1 MAPPRQ
7 RRSIRCS
14 DNTMLTVDDVN
25 KTLAEKG
32 LHITLPLPPHFLVR
46 NMKILEK
53 RKIPGGVGVLLSVDF
68 VNEKGENVSDLFH
81 CEGQVEVD
89 REKKLPPTPPPPLS
103 DLLPL
108 RAEEG
113 FQNNEEGMAYLRK
126 AIGHLLEDK
135 GYRAAHNPDVDLYHE
150 WQGKGFFVD
159 LALRCDDVALGR
171 AQELAELRRR
181 RGVDH
186 EYGLVIPAFQETL
199 GVSLLSEERW
209 MLRNQES
216 LAANRIGVYA
226 VDNWNPNLIYAF
238 GVHPS
243 PRELKKYFMTTGPKW
258 SLVRSRYVLRRDKKG
273 KAGQVDSSHDAV

>member
-1 MAPPRQ
+1 
-7 RRSIRCS
+7 
-14 DNTMLTVDDVN
+14 MLTVDDVN
-25 KTLAEKG
+25 KTLAERG
-32 LHITLPLPPHFLVR
+32 LDIKLPLPTHFLVR

-81 CEGQVEVD
+81 CEGQIQID
-89 REKKLPPTPPPPLS
+89 REKELPPSPPPQLS

-108 RAEEG
+108 RSVEG
-113 FQNNEEGMAYLRK
+113 FENEEEARAYLGQ

-135 GYRAAHNPDVDLYHE
+135 GYHAAESPDVDLYFE
-150 WQGKGFFVD
+150 WQGKGFFAD
-159 LALRCDDVALGR
+159 LALRCDDLALNR
-171 AQELAELRRR
+171 ARELVELRRR
-181 RGVDH
+181 QGVDH
-186 EYGLVIPAFQETL
+186 EYGLVTPAFQESL

-209 MLRNQES
+209 MLRNQEF

-238 GVHPS
+238 GVHPA

-273 KAGQVDSSHDAV
+273 KAGQSGSPDDVAEG

>member
-1 MAPPRQ
+1 M
-7 RRSIRCS
+7 
-14 DNTMLTVDDVN
+14 TVDDVN

-32 LHITLPLPPHFLVR
+32 LHITLPLPSHLQVR
-46 NMKILEK
+46 NMKILER

-68 VNEKGENVSDLFH
+68 VNEKGESVSDLFH
-81 CEGQVEVD
+81 CEGQVDVD
-89 REKKLPPTPPPPLS
+89 REKKLPPTAPPPLT

-108 RAEEG
+108 RTQEG
-113 FQNNEEGMAYLRK
+113 FRSEEEAREYLGG
-126 AIGHLLEDK
+126 AMGHLLEDK
-135 GYRAAHNPDVDLYHE
+135 GYRPAESPDADLYYE
-150 WQGKGFFVD
+150 WQGRGFFLD
-159 LALRCDDVALGR
+159 LALRCDDLALGR
-171 AQELAELRRR
+171 AGEMVEMRGR

-209 MLRNQES
+209 MLRHQEL

-258 SLVRSRYVLRRDKKG
+258 SLVRSRYVLRRDKKA
-273 KAGQVDSSHDAV
+273 KPGQPGSPGDAAQE